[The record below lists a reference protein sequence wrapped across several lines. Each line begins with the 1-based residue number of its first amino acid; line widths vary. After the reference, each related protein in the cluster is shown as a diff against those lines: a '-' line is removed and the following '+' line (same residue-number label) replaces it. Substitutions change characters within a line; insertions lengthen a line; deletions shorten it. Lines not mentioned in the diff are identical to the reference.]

1 MYMNG
6 ENVEVMIREMLISE
20 NVSAIA
26 AIAEVRTFAV
36 AQQQKMGVA
45 SGIVMDG
52 RDIGTTVFPHAALK
66 LL

>member
-1 MYMNG
+1 
-6 ENVEVMIREMLISE
+6 MIREMLISE

-52 RDIGTTVFPHAALK
+52 RDMSAMVFPYRS
-66 LL
+66 